1 MNFKTIHQSIPIDAS
16 KEKVW
21 SVLFE
26 DQYARFWYA
35 EFSPGT
41 HAVTNWKQGSKASFI
56 DDKGDGL
63 LGKIVI
69 NRPYEKLA
77 IEYQGEVRKGI
88 EDVDSPAAQVVKG
101 GLETYTLTEEKG
113 KILLSIAA
121 DMGDDYYDMMYS
133 AWTKALS
140 KIKELAERN

>member
-1 MNFKTIHQSIPIDAS
+1 MNFKTIYQSITIEAS

-26 DQYARFWYA
+26 DHYSRLWYA

-41 HAVTNWKQGSKASFI
+41 HAVTDWKEESKALFI

-63 LGKIVI
+63 LGKIIV
-69 NRPYEKLA
+69 NKPYEKLS

-88 EDVDSPAAQVVKG
+88 EDANSPAAQVLKG
-101 GLETYTLTEEKG
+101 GLETYTLVEEDRKT
-113 KILLSIAA
+113 LLSIAG
-121 DMGDDYYDMMYS
+121 DMSDDYFDVMFAS
-133 AWTKALS
+133 WTQALK
-140 KIKELAERN
+140 KIKELAESN